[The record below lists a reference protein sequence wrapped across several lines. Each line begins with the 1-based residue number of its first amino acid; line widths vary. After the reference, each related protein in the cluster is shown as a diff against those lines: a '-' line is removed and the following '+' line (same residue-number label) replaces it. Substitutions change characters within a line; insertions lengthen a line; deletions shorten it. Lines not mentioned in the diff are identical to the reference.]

1 MIRACRRLLVVSLA
15 LLLPGRPAPAAA
27 ERGPRRR
34 VRVAAHLLALR
45 IDGYF
50 FRDIDR
56 VPALQGLPL
65 TWPSPDPVLMSFETG
80 EVPID

>member
-1 MIRACRRLLVVSLA
+1 M
-15 LLLPGRPAPAAA
+15 
-27 ERGPRRR
+27 
-34 VRVAAHLLALR
+34 RVAAHLLALR